1 MMDTD
6 RIYDFLCVGMSVMSI
21 VYTFTL
27 TGIKWDGCTG
37 LFDGLS
43 LLAVSGIMCCMTYIM
58 RYKDGLVRYVVAILD
73 SATIT
78 ARGVGL
84 ALTVK
89 SMVDRQCSYECI
101 WILSVEALLSIP
113 LIMMIGC
120 YCKNI
125 SDQSAINWD
134 DQQSADQPAINPS
147 DDQSSDE
154 SVGYSIAR
162 HA

>member
-1 MMDTD
+1 MIDTD

-21 VYTFTL
+21 IYIFTL
-27 TGIKWDGCTG
+27 TGIESDGCTG

-43 LLAVSGIMCCMTYIM
+43 LLAISGIMCCLAYIM
-58 RYKDGLVRYVVAILD
+58 RYKNGLIRYVVAILD
-73 SATIT
+73 CATIT

-84 ALTVK
+84 ALVVK
-89 SMVDRQCSYECI
+89 SLVDQQCPYECV

-113 LIMMIGC
+113 LIVMIGC

-125 SDQSAINWD
+125 PDQSAINWD
-134 DQQSADQPAINPS
+134 DHQSAYQPAINPS
-147 DDQSSDE
+147 DDHSDAM
-154 SVGYSIAR
+154 AR